1 MPRTML
7 AATTAV
13 YLLTTAGAACAQESA
28 PQGARADD
36 GGTTLGEVVVT
47 AQRRSEN
54 LQNVPISI
62 TALNASALKQKGIVT
77 TEDLTQVVP
86 GLLWGRS
93 TNFNQPAI
101 RGVGT
106 RNASAGDEPN
116 IATYLDGVYQPE
128 SLTALQELANV
139 ERIEVLKGPQGT
151 LYGRNATGGAISIIT
166 ADPTFTPKINVA
178 GTLGGFNYRKLSGVV
193 SGPIIA
199 DKLAASIAAVRFS
212 DDGYIHNN
220 FLNVTQGA
228 SSGTVVR
235 PKLLF
240 TPDDKI
246 KIELNGLYSRGKSN
260 VLISSYSLGGNN
272 VVENPATI
280 NNPVLNP
287 GRLPPSGLVA
297 SQPYTTAGSIIPT
310 AKVTQRLVDLHGS
323 YDLGFA
329 TLSATLANGFIRAF
343 NDSLTDA
350 SGIGIARTI
359 YYPKNNYFDEEAV
372 LTSTG
377 TGPLTWLVGAQG
389 FQGKA
394 AFSPLLSGSRN
405 ATTGQYTYANILYG
419 QRTRSWA
426 VFAEATWNPLDKL
439 YLTGGARYSSDKK
452 AAFNQTNTAALVA
465 DEHSWHNF
473 APRGVIRYQFAP
485 DSNVYASITKGYKSG
500 TYNAVS
506 LTAGKLVPVS
516 PELITSYEV
525 GIKSDINRR
534 LRLSAAAYHYDYKN
548 LQVSAAVTV
557 IVNGSPTSLTNLQN
571 AGKVSINGG
580 EASAEFAVTHD
591 LTLNAGVSLLH
602 TKISDFPNAALNV
615 PSTSLTAPFGNT
627 AVIRSVNGNELIRAP
642 KSTFNIGGSYK
653 HELLSGELTL
663 NANAF
668 FSAKYF
674 AELGNRVVQP
684 HYEIVNASA
693 TWRSPDTHYY
703 VTVFGENLTNQVYAV
718 GHLITTSSDATQAAK
733 PRWYGVTF
741 GVDF

>member
-1 MPRTML
+1 MPRTVL
-7 AATTAV
+7 AATTAIH
-13 YLLTTAGAACAQESA
+13 LAMAATAAWAQDAAPAE
-28 PQGARADD
+28 RDD
-36 GGTTLGEVVVT
+36 GGIALQEVVVT
-47 AQRRSEN
+47 AQRRTEN
-54 LQNVPISI
+54 LQKVPISI
-62 TALNASALKQKGIVT
+62 TALSADTLSQKGVVT
-77 TEDLTQVVP
+77 TDDLTQVVP

-151 LYGRNATGGAISIIT
+151 LFGRNATGGAISIIT
-166 ADPTFTPKINVA
+166 ADPSFSPSLKLS
-178 GTLGGFNYRKLSGVV
+178 GTLGRFGYKKVSGTVT
-193 SGPIIA
+193 GPIIG
-199 DKLAASIAAVRFS
+199 DKLAGSIAAVRFS
-212 DDGYIHNN
+212 DDGYVHNN
-220 FLNVTQGA
+220 FLNISQAKT
-228 SSGTVVR
+228 SGTVVR

-240 TPDDKI
+240 TPTDNL
-246 KIELNGLYSRGKSN
+246 KIELNALYSRGKSN
-260 VLISSYSLGGNN
+260 VLTSPYSLGGNN

-280 NNPVLNP
+280 NNLVLNP
-287 GRLPPSGLVA
+287 GRLPASGLVA
-297 SQPYTTAGSIIPT
+297 SQPYTTAGRFEPT
-310 AKVTQRLVDLHGS
+310 AKVTQKLVDLHAA

-329 TLSATLANGFIRAF
+329 TLTGTLANGFIRAF

-359 YYPKNNYFDEEAV
+359 YYPKNNYWDQELV

-394 AFSPLLSGSRN
+394 AFSPLLSGSRS
-405 ATTGQYTYANILYG
+405 AATGQYTFANILYG

-426 VFAEATWNPLDKL
+426 VFAETTWNPVEKL
-439 YLTGGARYSSDKK
+439 FLTGGVRYSADKK
-452 AAFNQTNTAALVA
+452 SAFNQTNTAALVA

-473 APRGVIRYQFAP
+473 SPRGVIRYQFAP

-516 PELITSYEV
+516 PELITSYEI
-525 GIKSDINRR
+525 GIKSDIDRR
-534 LRLSAAAYHYDYKN
+534 LRLNASAYHYDYKN

-571 AGKVSINGG
+571 AGKVSIDGA

-602 TKISDFPNAALNV
+602 TKISNFPNAALNV
-615 PSTSLTAPFGNT
+615 PATSPTAPFGNV

-642 KSTFNIGGSYK
+642 KSTFNIGGSYR
-653 HELLSGELTL
+653 HDLLGGDLTL

-693 TWRSPDTHYY
+693 TWRAPDKHYY
-703 VTVFGENLTNQVYAV
+703 VTVFGENLTNQIYAV
-718 GHLITTSSDATQAAK
+718 GHLIATYSDATQAAK
-733 PRWYGVTF
+733 PRWFGVTV